1 MPYGYAPQ
9 NQAVRNNASGS
20 SYDDLGGALARA
32 NSTLTQSANI
42 TVDPLGSALA
52 VANNVKGAVTKLD
65 PLGNSLSNAL
75 STSIGDPLG
84 SALASANATPLPTGS
99 NNKNILSK
107 YASYNCVFTLGV
119 LTNDEIN
126 HPDATYRKY
135 GPSILILRTGGTGND
150 QPRTLVEQSAGITGE
165 YFIDDIEIDTIIA
178 PNPKTKQT
186 NATNISFRVVEP
198 YSMGLFLQTL
208 MLAALQ
214 GGHKNYLEAP
224 YLLQVEFIGWDDDG
238 NPLNI
243 PKSKRMFP
251 LKFGNVEFNV
261 TQGGSEYSV
270 TAIPWQEQAFSDS
283 AQSIKNDIDIKGAT
297 LVELLQTGPESLA
310 TVLNNRELSQKNAG
324 NKKVGDQHIIIFPTD
339 RNAANQA
346 LTGARENNAGA
357 TTQSSRPD
365 DISQQRN
372 LSATEKQRLY
382 EALGG
387 VQGGNI
393 PADFD
398 AELSKILG
406 IVVRRSKIGESI
418 REWAEKSENVNAIGK
433 SNIAKSFLD
442 SGKPAFGKPAFT
454 VDKKKP
460 GVFQRGNLT
469 ISDNGRRIN
478 FKSGARVQNIIEE
491 LILLSDYGRK
501 FASAQ
506 PDTNGF
512 KDWFKIEANVYNVSD
527 PGQVAQTGQTAKV
540 FVYKVI
546 PYKVHVSRLSS
557 PTQASPSIPNLKA
570 QAKREYNYIY
580 TGKND
585 DVINFDIAINS
596 AFFTAIQGDFG
607 QLGKD
612 SKLQGADKRVAPS
625 QSSVSG
631 AADGN
636 TQVAGAMSKTQQ
648 ANSSSTGRSGSG
660 TQVHP
665 ETQVAR
671 SFNDAIVNSPTDLVS
686 ANVEIWGDPYYI
698 ADSGMGN
705 YDATEADFNTTS
717 DGTMN
722 YQNGEVDIIF
732 NFRTPVDYGPDGIMK
747 FPEAGTKPVG
757 AFSGLYQVTT
767 VKNKFSGNKFT
778 QELTTIRRR
787 NQEVANGVD
796 IGIEAVVEK
805 GLDAIISP
813 LAAAPASAISGALDN
828 LKKSLNGVG
837 GILSAGLSLDALGA
851 SLSNALTSAIVPP
864 NLANAVRGL
873 DSSLNAAKTQ
883 LTTAASSASDALAAS
898 LRGRI

>member
-1 MPYGYAPQ
+1 MDFP
-9 NQAVRNNASGS
+9 
-20 SYDDLGGALARA
+20 
-32 NSTLTQSANI
+32 QSANI
-42 TVDPLGSALA
+42 TVDPLGTSLA
-52 VANNVKGAVTKLD
+52 VANNVKSAVTKLD
-65 PLGNSLSNAL
+65 ALDNSLSTAL
-75 STSIGDPLG
+75 NTSIGDPLG
-84 SALASANATPLPTGS
+84 AALTSANTTQQPTGS

-119 LTNDEIN
+119 LTNDEVN

-135 GPSILILRTGGTGND
+135 GPSILILRTGGTGTQ
-150 QPRTLVEQSAGITGE
+150 QPRTLVEQSANVTGE

-208 MLAALQ
+208 MIAALQ

-270 TAIPWQEQAFSDS
+270 TAIPWQEQAFSDA
-283 AQSIKNDIDIKGAT
+283 AQAVKNDVDIKGAT

-310 TVLNNRELSQKNAG
+310 TILNNRELDLVKAG
-324 NKKVGDQHIIIFPTD
+324 SKKVGDQHIILFPTD
-339 RNAANQA
+339 RNSAKQA
-346 LTGARENNAGA
+346 LVGTKENNAGA

-365 DISQQRN
+365 DTTQQRD
-372 LSATEKQRLY
+372 LSAEQKQKLY
-382 EALGG
+382 EALNG
-387 VQGGNI
+387 VQGGNV

-418 REWAEKSENVNAIGK
+418 REWAEKPENVNSIGRGK
-433 SNIAKSFLD
+433 IVKSFLD
-442 SGKPAFGKPAFT
+442 SGKPQFGKPAFN

-469 ISDNGRRIN
+469 ISDEGRRIN
-478 FKSGARVQNIIEE
+478 FKSGARIQNIIEE
-491 LILLSDYGRK
+491 LILLSDFGRA
-501 FASAQ
+501 FANSQ
-506 PDTNGF
+506 PDASGF

-527 PGQVAQTGQTAKV
+527 PAQVAQTGKTAKV
-540 FVYKVI
+540 FVYKVV
-546 PYKVHVSRLSS
+546 PYKVHISRLAS
-557 PTQASPSIPNLKA
+557 PTQSTPTIPKLKA

-585 DVINFDIAINS
+585 DVISFDIAINA

-612 SKLQGADKRVAPS
+612 SKLQGTNKRVATG
-625 QSSVSG
+625 QQSVSG

-636 TQVAGAMSKTQQ
+636 KNVAGATSKTQQ
-648 ANSSSTGRSGSG
+648 TNSTSTGKTGSG
-660 TQVHP
+660 TEVHP
-665 ETQVAR
+665 ETQIAR

-705 YDATEADFNTTS
+705 YDAAEADFNSTS

-722 YQNGEVDIIF
+722 HQSGEVDIIF
-732 NFRTPVDYGPDGIMK
+732 NFRTPIDYGPDGQMK
-747 FPEAGTKPVG
+747 FPQGGTKPVG

-767 VKNKFSGNKFT
+767 VKNKFAQNRFT

-787 NQEVANGVD
+787 NQELSNGVD
-796 IGIEAVVEK
+796 IGVEAVVEK

-813 LAAAPASAISGALDN
+813 LAAAPAAAIRGEIDN
-828 LKKSLNGVG
+828 LKKSLDGIG
-837 GILSAGLSLDALGA
+837 GIVSAGLSLDRLGD
-851 SLSNALTSAIVPP
+851 SLKNALIPP
-864 NLANAVRGL
+864 NLANAVKGF
-873 DSSLNAAKTQ
+873 DTALNDAKTK
-883 LTTAASSASDALAAS
+883 LNNIF
-898 LRGRI
+898 RG